1 MIELGRLKAL
11 WAVAQYGTV
20 TAAAGL
26 LHCTPSAIS
35 QHLAKLERETGSVL
49 VEKDGRGLRLTGAGR
64 VLADQAALVLA
75 AVEEAE
81 SALAA
86 HHRSLSGPVRLA
98 AFPTA
103 CRGLLPHALT
113 RLASRYPE
121 LALTLRESD
130 PRVSLD
136 LLRQG
141 EIDVALVDD
150 WPEVALEFRPGISHT
165 ELGLDVADL
174 VVPAGHEL
182 AAAGPRAPVRLTD
195 VRNQRWIASTPGA
208 ICHDWLLRVLPG
220 VKPDFLVGEFETQLT
235 LIAAGLGIALIPRLA
250 RTPLPAGVVVL
261 PVEPAPA
268 RRVTATWRSA
278 SGARPVVGVAVAALR
293 AAWESSQAL

>member
-64 VLADQAALVLA
+64 VLADKAALVLA

-86 HHRSLSGPVRLA
+86 HHGSLSGPVRLA

-103 CRGLLPHALT
+103 CRGLLPHALMS
-113 RLASRYPE
+113 LAAHYPE
-121 LALTLRESD
+121 LAPTLRESD

-150 WPEVALEFRPGISHT
+150 WPEVALEFLPGISHT

-174 VVPAGHEL
+174 VVPADHEL
-182 AAAGPRAPVRLTD
+182 ATAGPRAPVRLMD
-195 VRNQRWIASTPGA
+195 VRGQRWIASTPGA
-208 ICHDWLLRVLPG
+208 ICHEWLLRVLPG
-220 VKPDFLVGEFETQLT
+220 VKPDFLVAEFETQLT

-250 RTPLPAGVVVL
+250 RMPLPEGVVVL
-261 PVEPAPA
+261 PVAPAPS

-293 AAWESSQAL
+293 AAWESSQAV